1 MIKEFF
7 IMTVG
12 ALIIVSLPIVWLSAV
27 DAINELRLRRK
38 HSDDD
43 EKAEKEYTVF
53 ESFENFVLR
62 CEQETKI
69 YVSPEIWIQ
78 CRKNDLIDFLPS
90 FEGIGVVAYYLGR
103 VIEEDKNEPFFRAEK
118 E

>member
-7 IMTVG
+7 MLTVG
-12 ALIIVSLPIVWLSAV
+12 AIIIVSLPIVWLSAV

-38 HSDDD
+38 YPDDD
-43 EKAEKEYTVF
+43 EKAEKEYTTF
-53 ESFENFVLR
+53 ESLENFVLR
-62 CEQETKI
+62 CDQETKI
-69 YVSPEIWIQ
+69 YVSPDIWMQ
-78 CRKNDLIDFLPS
+78 CRKNNVIDFVPS
-90 FEGIGVVAYYLGR
+90 FEGAGMVSYYLGR